1 VLLGEGDSANDQC
14 FKRVILTSVYKQK
27 EGRTMKKVIL
37 VLNALTVVSFLSG
50 VIYAAD
56 FTKASLQGKFAIQVS
71 ASPRIVGIGVA
82 TLDESGNLTGTGSIN
97 MPALLGRRSVSTI
110 ALAGTLEVNTDGTG
124 TASFTSTYEDGSS
137 DASVADFVIMEA
149 EVVDGIKLATEIYGV
164 NRSSG
169 LLGYPITYVYKRLP
183 D

>member
-1 VLLGEGDSANDQC
+1 
-14 FKRVILTSVYKQK
+14 
-27 EGRTMKKVIL
+27 MKKVLL
-37 VLNALTVVSFLSG
+37 VLTALTVVSFLSG

-71 ASPRIVGIGVA
+71 ASPRIVGMGVA

-110 ALAGTLEVNTDGTG
+110 SLAGILEVNPDGTG
-124 TASFTSTYEDGSS
+124 TASFTSTHEDGSS
-137 DASVADFVIMEA
+137 EASVADFVILEA
-149 EVVDGIKLATEIYGV
+149 EVVDGVKLATEVFAV

-169 LLGYPITYVYKRLP
+169 LLGFPITYIYKRLP